1 MADTGVRTVRS
12 FCRVCQSVCG
22 ILVDVEDDPAGQ
34 QVLRV
39 RGDRDHPVSA
49 GYTCPK
55 GRALPQ
61 LHHHPDRLEHP
72 RLRVDGTLR
81 DVGWEACLDDL
92 AARLKAVIDSDG
104 PQAVG
109 IFFGSGIGM
118 DAAGY
123 RMAEALQTAIATP
136 ARFSPLTIDGTAKPL
151 VADLMGGFMGLSCR
165 ADYDGVDFLVYV
177 GSNPVVSHGHA
188 LAMPNATGTVRE
200 IARRGQ
206 VWVID
211 PRHTETARL
220 ATGHLAPRPGTD
232 YAVLAYLVRELLVAG
247 ADRDILEHRAVDAER
262 LAAAV
267 GPFTCAH
274 TAALA
279 DVDPVTLIRLRD
291 AVRGTGRLAVETG
304 TGVTM
309 ARSANVTQWLAW
321 ALMIL
326 TDSMNRPGGA
336 WFHPGYAYQ
345 LESFPALPIS
355 PPEGT
360 FGPGPRSRPG
370 AGSFLGEWPCA
381 ALADEIDAGN
391 IRALVNLGGGLLTAF
406 PNAATLRSAL
416 DGLDVLATLEILPTE
431 ITALSTHVLP
441 AKDQLERADVTLW
454 DILSTNV
461 SAQYT
466 PAVVAPA
473 GARRSAWWV
482 LAELGRR
489 LGHDLCDN
497 DIGGDIGGDIGRNID
512 PDADDVMLARVMGR
526 ARGEFAGLAGAG
538 YQEAPREL
546 PAAWVEAHLDRLGGW
561 RLAPQA
567 LVDQLA
573 ALSSPE
579 PLVLVPRRQKRHLN
593 SQLTFLGD
601 RAEVL
606 LNPDDAAAA
615 DISDGQPVTVRNR
628 LGAVTGIARL
638 TTEIR
643 PGAVSVPHGYPAAN
657 VNLLTDDADIDPLTG
672 MTRYSGL
679 PVSIAPAQ

>member
-22 ILVDVEDDPAGQ
+22 ILVDVHDDPAGER
-34 QVLRV
+34 VLRV

-72 RLRVDGTLR
+72 QLRVDGTLR
-81 DVGWEACLDDL
+81 NVGWEACLDDL
-92 AARLKAVIDSDG
+92 ATRLRTIIDSHG

-136 ARFSPLTIDGTAKPL
+136 AKFSPLTIDGTAKPL

-165 ADYDGVDFLVYV
+165 ADYDGVDFLIYV

-188 LAMPNATGTVRE
+188 LAMPNATGTIRE

-247 ADRDILEHRAVDAER
+247 ADRDIMEHRAVDAER

-267 GPFTCAH
+267 EPFTCAH

-279 DVDPVTLIRLRD
+279 DVDPAALIRLRD
-291 AVRGTGRLAVETG
+291 AVRGAGRLAVETG

-309 ARSANVTQWLAW
+309 ARSANITQWLAW

-360 FGPGPRSRPG
+360 FGPGPRSRPE
-370 AGSFLGEWPCA
+370 ARSFLGEWPCA

-406 PNAATLRSAL
+406 PNAAALRSAL
-416 DGLDVLATLEILPTE
+416 DRLDVLATLEILPTE
-431 ITALSTHVLP
+431 ITAVSTHVLP

-473 GARRSAWWV
+473 GERRSAWWV

-489 LGHDLCDN
+489 LGHDLCDRG
-497 DIGGDIGGDIGRNID
+497 IAGDIGGEVA
-512 PDADDVMLARVMGR
+512 PDADDAMLARVMGR
-526 ARGEFAGLAGAG
+526 ARGEFADLVAAG
-538 YQEAPREL
+538 YQEALREL

-561 RLAPQA
+561 RMAPQA

-573 ALSSPE
+573 AMSSPE
-579 PLVLVPRRQKRHLN
+579 PLMLVPRRQKRHLN

-601 RAEVL
+601 RAEIL
-606 LNPDDAAAA
+606 LHPDDAATAG
-615 DISDGQPVTVRNR
+615 IGDGQPATVRNR
-628 LGAVTGIARL
+628 LGTVTGIARL

-643 PGAVSVPHGYPAAN
+643 PGAVSVPHGYPGAN

>member
-1 MADTGVRTVRS
+1 MRTVRS

>member
-22 ILVDVEDDPAGQ
+22 ILVDVDPAGDR
-34 QVLRV
+34 VLRV
-39 RGDRDHPVSA
+39 RGDQDHPVSA

-61 LHHHPDRLEHP
+61 VHHHPGRLEHP
-72 RLRVDGTLR
+72 QLRIDGTLR
-81 DVGWEACLDDL
+81 DVTWAGCLDDL
-92 AARLKAVIDSDG
+92 AERLRTVIDRDG

-123 RMAEALQTAIATP
+123 RMAEALQTALATP
-136 ARFSPLTIDGTAKPL
+136 AKFSPLTIDGTAKPL
-151 VADLMGGFMGLSCR
+151 IADLMGGFMGLSCR
-165 ADYDGVDFLVYV
+165 ADYDGVDFLLYV

-188 LAMPNATGTVRE
+188 LAMPNATGTIRE

-232 YAVLAYLVRELLVAG
+232 YAVLAYLVRELLTAG
-247 ADRDILEHRAVDAER
+247 ADREVLEHRCVDAER
-262 LAAAV
+262 LAATV
-267 GPFTCAH
+267 DPFSRDH
-274 TAALA
+274 TAALT
-279 DVDPVTLIRLRD
+279 DVDPAALNRLRD
-291 AVRGTGRLAVETG
+291 AVRGAGRLAVETG

-345 LESFPALPIS
+345 LESFPALPLS
-355 PPEGT
+355 PLEGS
-360 FGPGPRSRPG
+360 FGPGPPSRPE
-370 AGSFLGEWPCA
+370 ARSFLGEWPCA

-391 IRALVNLGGGLLTAF
+391 IRALLNLGGGLLTAF
-406 PNAATLRSAL
+406 PNAAALRPAL
-416 DGLDVLATLEILPTE
+416 GRLEVLATLEILPTE
-431 ITALSTHVLP
+431 ITAVSSHVLP

-454 DILSTNV
+454 DILSTSV

-466 PAVVAPA
+466 PAVVAPT
-473 GARRSAWWV
+473 GERRSSWWV

-489 LGHDLCDN
+489 LGYDLCDN
-497 DIGGDIGGDIGRNID
+497 DIG
-512 PDADDVMLARVMGR
+512 PDADDAMLARVMGR
-526 ARGEFAGLAGAG
+526 ARAGFTELAAAG
-538 YQEAPREL
+538 YHEAPREL
-546 PAAWVEAHLDRLGGW
+546 PAAWVEDHLDRLGGW
-561 RLAPQA
+561 RLAPA
-567 LVDQLA
+567 LLVEQLA
-573 ALSSPE
+573 ALGAPE
-579 PLVLVPRRQKRHLN
+579 SLVLVPRRQKRHLN

-601 RAEVL
+601 RAEIL
-606 LNPDDAAAA
+606 LHPDDAAAA
-615 DISDGQPVTVRNR
+615 GIGEAQPVTVRTR
-628 LGAVTGIARL
+628 FGAVTGIARL
-638 TTEIR
+638 TTDIR
-643 PGAVSVPHGYPAAN
+643 RGAVSVPHGYPDAN

-679 PVSIAPAQ
+679 PVSIAPA

>member
-1 MADTGVRTVRS
+1 MRT
-12 FCRVCQSVCG
+12 
-22 ILVDVEDDPAGQ
+22 I
-34 QVLRV
+34 
-39 RGDRDHPVSA
+39 
-49 GYTCPK
+49 
-55 GRALPQ
+55 
-61 LHHHPDRLEHP
+61 
-72 RLRVDGTLR
+72 
-81 DVGWEACLDDL
+81 
-92 AARLKAVIDSDG
+92 IDSHG

-136 ARFSPLTIDGTAKPL
+136 AKFSPLTIDGTAKPL

-165 ADYDGVDFLVYV
+165 ADYDGVDFLIYV

-188 LAMPNATGTVRE
+188 LAMPNATGTIRE

-247 ADRDILEHRAVDAER
+247 ADRDIMEHRAVDAER

-267 GPFTCAH
+267 EPFTCAH

-279 DVDPVTLIRLRD
+279 DVDPAALIRLRD
-291 AVRGTGRLAVETG
+291 AVRGAGRLAVETG

-360 FGPGPRSRPG
+360 FGPGPRSRPE
-370 AGSFLGEWPCA
+370 ARSFLGEWPCA

-406 PNAATLRSAL
+406 PNAAALRSAL
-416 DGLDVLATLEILPTE
+416 DRLDVLATLEILPTE
-431 ITALSTHVLP
+431 ITAVSTHVLP

-466 PAVVAPA
+466 PPSSPRPVSAVRRGGCWPSWAGGSDTTCATGASGGHRGEVA
-473 GARRSAWWV
+473 
-482 LAELGRR
+482 
-489 LGHDLCDN
+489 
-497 DIGGDIGGDIGRNID
+497 
-512 PDADDVMLARVMGR
+512 PDADDAMLARVMGR
-526 ARGEFAGLAGAG
+526 ARGEFADLVAAG

-546 PAAWVEAHLDRLGGW
+546 PAAWRRHTWTASVAGGW
-561 RLAPQA
+561 
-567 LVDQLA
+567 
-573 ALSSPE
+573 
-579 PLVLVPRRQKRHLN
+579 PRRHWSTNWPR
-593 SQLTFLGD
+593 
-601 RAEVL
+601 
-606 LNPDDAAAA
+606 
-615 DISDGQPVTVRNR
+615 
-628 LGAVTGIARL
+628 
-638 TTEIR
+638 
-643 PGAVSVPHGYPAAN
+643 
-657 VNLLTDDADIDPLTG
+657 
-672 MTRYSGL
+672 
-679 PVSIAPAQ
+679 